1 METAPKRP
9 RYRAP
14 AQMTERIEVRCSP
27 EEKDLIYA
35 AAMESGKGVA
45 RYIVD
50 TQIAAI
56 KKAQK
61 TKNKGVNHE

>member
-1 METAPKRP
+1 
-9 RYRAP
+9 
-14 AQMTERIEVRCSP
+14 MTERIEVRCSP

-45 RYIVD
+45 RYMVESLIP
-50 TQIAAI
+50 II

-61 TKNKGVNHE
+61 TKNKGGNHE